1 MINTEKPISLVS
13 FNNNQNTPPLA
24 TQEKNI
30 IPTTKEQIIT
40 GDSGYN
46 LSKVVV
52 SAVTKDID
60 TNIQPNNIKQGV
72 TILGV
77 EGNVAPDKPDQS
89 KIVNPTTSQQL
100 ITADIGYELAQV
112 TVNAVTSDIDDNIQS
127 GNIKQGITILGVNGS
142 LIPDKP
148 DQTKIVTPTTEEQ
161 IVTADSGFELASVTV
176 NAVTS
181 EIDENIVPENIK
193 EGVDILGVSGTFV
206 GEGGGDSGGQYL
218 VQVIDYD
225 GTVLKSDHLD
235 TGATFT
241 LPDAPTNHS
250 KLVFQEWSSPVAI
263 TNNSITVGN
272 SDITIGAT
280 YKTASGL
287 TEIDIVLTKV
297 TGLSVTCNMVG
308 NKNWGDGTTDSATT
322 HTYTDYGSYTITC
335 DGISIPAGSS
345 SSSGMFS
352 SSRSSP
358 NYYCTEIRVGD
369 SVTSIGDYAFQAC
382 FSLTSVTIPDSV
394 TSIRDYAFQYCYSL
408 TSVTIPDSVTSI
420 RTYAFSY
427 CYSLT
432 SVTIPDSVTSIR
444 DYAFRYCYSLTSV
457 TIPDSVTS
465 IRAYAFATCGALTS
479 VTIPDSVT
487 SIGDYAFASCDALTS
502 VTIPDSVTSIGYAFQ
517 ACYSLTSVTIPDSVT
532 NIRTSAFASCYS
544 IIKYDFTSATSIP
557 TLSNTNAFS
566 SINGICK
573 IYVPDA
579 LYDDWIVATNWPI
592 YADYIYKASEME
604 D

>member
-1 MINTEKPISLVS
+1 MIDTTKSISKVTYDGTNMS
-13 FNNNQNTPPLA
+13 LA
-24 TQEKNI
+24 TQTKTVT
-30 IPTTKEQIIT
+30 PTTSEQVIV
-40 GDSGYN
+40 GDDGYN
-46 LSKVVV
+46 LSSVTVE
-52 SAVTKDID
+52 AVTKDID

-127 GNIKQGITILGVNGS
+127 GNIKQGITILGIDGS

-148 DQTKIVTPTTEEQ
+148 DQMKTVTPTTEEQ
-161 IVTADSGFELASVTV
+161 IVTADNGFELASVTV

-181 EIDENIVPENIK
+181 SIDENIIPENIK

-225 GTVLKSDHLD
+225 GTVLKSNHLD

-241 LPDAPTNHS
+241 LPEAPTNHS
-250 KLVFQEWSSPVAI
+250 RLVFQEWSSPVTI
-263 TNNSITVGN
+263 TDNTITVGN

-297 TGLSVTCNMVG
+297 TGLDVVCNMVG
-308 NKNWGDGTTDSATT
+308 NKNWGDGTTDSETT
-322 HTYTDYGSYTITC
+322 HTYTDYGKYTITC
-335 DGISIPAGSS
+335 DGTSIPVGSS
-345 SSSGMFS
+345 SSSGMFGAS
-352 SSRSSP
+352 SNSP
-358 NYYCTEIRVGD
+358 NYYCTEIRIGD
-369 SVTSIGDYAFQAC
+369 SVTSIRDSAFQGCYLLTSITIPSGVTSIGDFAFSNCYLLTSITIPSGVTSIGDYAFSVC
-382 FSLTSVTIPDSV
+382 F
-394 TSIRDYAFQYCYSL
+394 
-408 TSVTIPDSVTSI
+408 
-420 RTYAFSY
+420 
-427 CYSLT
+427 
-432 SVTIPDSVTSIR
+432 
-444 DYAFRYCYSLTSV
+444 
-457 TIPDSVTS
+457 
-465 IRAYAFATCGALTS
+465 
-479 VTIPDSVT
+479 
-487 SIGDYAFASCDALTS
+487 
-502 VTIPDSVTSIGYAFQ
+502 
-517 ACYSLTSVTIPDSVT
+517 
-532 NIRTSAFASCYS
+532 S

-557 TLSNTNAFS
+557 TLSNINAFNN
-566 SINGICK
+566 INGLCK

-579 LYDDWIVATNWPI
+579 LYDDWIVATNWAT